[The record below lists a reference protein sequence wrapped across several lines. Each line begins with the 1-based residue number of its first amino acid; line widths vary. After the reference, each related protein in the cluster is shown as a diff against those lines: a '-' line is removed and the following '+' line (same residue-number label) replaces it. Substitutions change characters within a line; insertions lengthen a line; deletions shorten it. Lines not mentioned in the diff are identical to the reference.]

1 MRAFEFFLHFSLSPS
16 LSLGRQL
23 SAFIVHMISE
33 HPTAIEDI
41 VNTFQSQQMPNVNQE
56 TQSWILMEILGA
68 IPEEV
73 GPLSQSGNNE
83 NPFQNAAKRYLCRI
97 SNWISSHP
105 FSESFCTFLILPKKL
120 NKILTVFFSLSL

>member
-1 MRAFEFFLHFSLSPS
+1 MIFFVFLS
-16 LSLGRQL
+16 QL

-41 VNTFQSQQMPNVNQE
+41 VNTFQSQQMPNVSRE

-73 GPLSQSGNNE
+73 NIQ
-83 NPFQNAAKRYLCRI
+83 
-97 SNWISSHP
+97 
-105 FSESFCTFLILPKKL
+105 
-120 NKILTVFFSLSL
+120 

>member
-1 MRAFEFFLHFSLSPS
+1 
-16 LSLGRQL
+16 
-23 SAFIVHMISE
+23 MISE

-73 GPLSQSGNNE
+73 
-83 NPFQNAAKRYLCRI
+83 RI
-97 SNWISSHP
+97 AFTH
-105 FSESFCTFLILPKKL
+105 
-120 NKILTVFFSLSL
+120 

>member
-1 MRAFEFFLHFSLSPS
+1 MIFFVFFS
-16 LSLGRQL
+16 QL

-41 VNTFQSQQMPNVNQE
+41 VNTFQSQQMPNVSRE

-73 GPLSQSGNNE
+73 NIQ
-83 NPFQNAAKRYLCRI
+83 
-97 SNWISSHP
+97 
-105 FSESFCTFLILPKKL
+105 
-120 NKILTVFFSLSL
+120 